1 MATQPETTDNAYWA
15 PVDRDLP
22 NNSHA
27 FALDLLGANK
37 RVLELGSA
45 AGHFT
50 RALVADNCRVVAVE
64 LDPQAAR
71 SLEDVAERVVVGD
84 LSDPEVIASAI
95 DDEGFDVV
103 VAGDV
108 LEHIPDPLSVLQ
120 ACRPA
125 LKPGGFVVVSVPNI
139 AHADIKLQLLAGN
152 FSYQDKGLLDRSHV
166 HFFTR
171 SSVEEMLR
179 DAGFLMIDL
188 RRVVL
193 PVFTTEQAVDP
204 ATVSPDVLASVL
216 ADPESE
222 TYQFVVRAVVHDGD
236 AELAELTGR
245 ALALQDE
252 LAEERARRVAVET
265 ERDEAVVAASL
276 LEPLLQE
283 ANGRARDFEEL
294 AEARQRHIDA
304 LMSSRSYRIMA
315 PLRAVRS
322 ILR

>member
-1 MATQPETTDNAYWA
+1 MAPTPETTDNTYWA
-15 PVDRDLP
+15 PVDRNLP

-27 FALDLLGANK
+27 FALELLGANK

-50 RALVADNCRVVAVE
+50 RALVRDNCRVVAVE
-64 LDPQAAR
+64 LDPVAAKG
-71 SLEDVAERVVVGD
+71 LEDVAERVVVGD
-84 LSDPEVIASAI
+84 LSDPAVIESAI

-108 LEHIPDPLSVLQ
+108 LEHLPDPLTVLR
-120 ACRPA
+120 ACRSA
-125 LKPGGFVVVSVPNI
+125 LKPGGMVVLSVPNI

-152 FSYQDKGLLDRSHV
+152 FDYRDTGLLDRTHV

-179 DAGFLMIDL
+179 DAGLLMIDL

-204 ATVSPDVLASVL
+204 ASVAPEVLASVL
-216 ADPESE
+216 ADPDSE
-222 TYQFVVRAVVHDGD
+222 TYQFVIRAVVHDGNAEV
-236 AELAELTGR
+236 AELAGR

-252 LAEERARRVAVET
+252 LADERERRAAVEA

-276 LEPLLQE
+276 LEPLLHDAE
-283 ANGRARDFEEL
+283 ARARDYEAL
-294 AEARQRHIDA
+294 AEARQRYIDA
-304 LMSSRSYRIMA
+304 LMSSRSYRMMA
-315 PLRAVRS
+315 PLRAVRA

>member
-1 MATQPETTDNAYWA
+1 M
-15 PVDRDLP
+15 
-22 NNSHA
+22 
-27 FALDLLGANK
+27 
-37 RVLELGSA
+37 
-45 AGHFT
+45 
-50 RALVADNCRVVAVE
+50 
-64 LDPQAAR
+64 
-71 SLEDVAERVVVGD
+71 
-84 LSDPEVIASAI
+84 
-95 DDEGFDVV
+95 
-103 VAGDV
+103 
-108 LEHIPDPLSVLQ
+108 
-120 ACRPA
+120 
-125 LKPGGFVVVSVPNI
+125 PNI

-171 SSVEEMLR
+171 SSIEEMLR

-204 ATVSPDVLASVL
+204 ESVSPEVLASVL

-236 AELAELTGR
+236 AELAELAGR

-252 LAEERARRVAVET
+252 LAAERARRLAIEA

-276 LEPLLQE
+276 LEPLIEE
-283 ANGRARDFEEL
+283 ANVRARDLEEL
-294 AEARQRHIDA
+294 ADARQRHIEA
-304 LMSSRSYRIMA
+304 LMSTRSYRMMA